1 MLAVL
6 MVETNN
12 DEERLARIEHMVEA
26 LQRESTARKRRDTT
40 LKVVV
45 STLLL
50 VNTAASLLLP
60 VRASRKA

>member
-12 DEERLARIEHMVEA
+12 DEERLARIEQMVEA
-26 LQRESTARKRRDTT
+26 LQRESTARKRRDSALT
-40 LKVVV
+40 VVA

-50 VNTAASLLLP
+50 VNVAASLLP
-60 VRASRKA
+60 VRASRKG